1 MEDEFTIQI
10 FESDISLEKLVQLKS
25 IFCEYPGTSIVVI
38 RIIKDLSDFSPSVL
52 ELKNI
57 KVSPSIDL
65 MLDLMEFMV

>member
-10 FESDISLEKLVQLKS
+10 FESDISVEKLVQLKS
-25 IFCEYPGTSIVVI
+25 IFYEYPGTSIVVI

-57 KVSPSIDL
+57 KVNPSIDL

>member
-10 FESDISLEKLVQLKS
+10 FESDISVEKLVQLKS
-25 IFCEYPGTSIVVI
+25 IFYEYPGTSIVII

-57 KVSPSIDL
+57 KVNPSIDL